1 MLVRVMHISNEKT
14 DGRVLLCVLAQFC
27 DLIPV
32 EVRMLVD
39 DDLICEDIDLADCDD
54 SFAYVKR
61 IAFQV
66 AGKVS
71 EGHVVTSLRVPRS
84 YGQRQLPNE
93 SGSMIPRPKGMLQ
106 ASSPLQERLLAEVL
120 AIKVQQV
127 KRIENDAVRLP
138 PHRSA

>member
-61 IAFQV
+61 IAFPAFYARQNKLIQEL
-66 AGKVS
+66 A
-71 EGHVVTSLRVPRS
+71 RVE
-84 YGQRQLPNE
+84 QRKNPSVGCVL
-93 SGSMIPRPKGMLQ
+93 GSPQ
-106 ASSPLQERLLAEVL
+106 
-120 AIKVQQV
+120 
-127 KRIENDAVRLP
+127 
-138 PHRSA
+138 